1 MLSLSKH
8 NLETMEKFF
17 TKYLS
22 LILLAII
29 VVITLTTLFRVP
41 ENLEKAIEN
50 ISQAEGKIDT
60 SIQILKKQTT
70 FLDSLIQINE
80 ALISELDSL
89 KKANVTINKS
99 IDKKLNSARW
109 YLQKIKAD
117 IEKFP
122 EKFDDIK

>member
-1 MLSLSKH
+1 
-8 NLETMEKFF
+8 MEKFF

-22 LILLAII
+22 LILLGVI
-29 VVITLTTLFRVP
+29 VIITLTTLFRVP
-41 ENLEKAIEN
+41 DNLEKAMDK
-50 ISQAEGKIDT
+50 ISRAEGKIDT
-60 SIQILKKQTT
+60 SIQILKGQTT
-70 FLDSLIQINE
+70 FLDSLIRINE

-89 KKANVTINKS
+89 KKTNATISSS
-99 IDKKLNSARW
+99 IDKKLNSAKW